1 MIVANSNRWFI
12 VKFCVIPFNMKKP
25 LIYCF
30 ERQVLF
36 CILAANQLEIVFVVS
51 RAIVDQTDDSI
62 FILIRIIS
70 FYQKYIVRLW
80 MFEKKNTL
88 SYVCISFWQVN

>member
-1 MIVANSNRWFI
+1 MIVPNSSRWFI
-12 VKFCVIPFNMKKP
+12 VKFCVILFNMKKP
-25 LIYCF
+25 LTYCF

-62 FILIRIIS
+62 FISIRIIS
-70 FYQKYIVRLW
+70 FYQKHIVRLW
-80 MFEKKNTL
+80 MFEKKIYLKLCLYFFLTG
-88 SYVCISFWQVN
+88 